1 MKHLSLKYLSLI
13 LIIIHTPILFAQV
26 ERNVLIL
33 KRELAV
39 NNSKE
44 QQDVLKLKS
53 GGNYKGEYIKI
64 ESAYVLFKPEGG
76 NATQRINV
84 NEIQMLKLAD
94 GTEVIFGGRVKR
106 KANETVTIEP
116 GDKIMVKYDKVSK
129 SVTGLFHDFD
139 NGQISVQRLD
149 ENQKVFYTN
158 ISANLV
164 ENIIILPNRSA
175 NSIPLVATSCSI
187 IMFALSSLDGFD
199 SEVGYVMAGLAAI
212 AGGLGG
218 IVFHK
223 IENDRAS
230 KVSRYT
236 LVGKD
241 AWYIYNQDIK

>member
-1 MKHLSLKYLSLI
+1 MKRLWVKYLSLI
-13 LIIIHTPILFAQV
+13 LIVVHTSILFAQF

-33 KRELAV
+33 KRELVV
-39 NNSKE
+39 NSSKE

-64 ESAYVLFKPEGG
+64 ESAYALFKPEGG
-76 NATQRINV
+76 NGMQRIKV
-84 NEIQMLKLAD
+84 NEIQMLKLAG
-94 GTEVIFGGRVKR
+94 GTEVIFGGRVKL
-106 KANETVTIEP
+106 KANETITIEP
-116 GDKIMVKYDKVSK
+116 GDKIMVTYDKVSK

-139 NGQISVQRLD
+139 NGQISIQRFD

-164 ENIIILPNRSA
+164 ENIIILPIQYSRT
-175 NSIPLVATSCSI
+175 IPLVATSCSI
-187 IMFALSSLDGFD
+187 IMFALSSLDGFVP
-199 SEVGYVMAGLAAI
+199 EVGFTMAGLAAI

-218 IVFHK
+218 FVFHK
-223 IENDRAS
+223 IENDRAF
-230 KVSRYT
+230 KVSRYA

>member
-1 MKHLSLKYLSLI
+1 M
-13 LIIIHTPILFAQV
+13 F
-26 ERNVLIL
+26 
-33 KRELAV
+33 
-39 NNSKE
+39 
-44 QQDVLKLKS
+44 
-53 GGNYKGEYIKI
+53 
-64 ESAYVLFKPEGG
+64 
-76 NATQRINV
+76 
-84 NEIQMLKLAD
+84 
-94 GTEVIFGGRVKR
+94 
-106 KANETVTIEP
+106 
-116 GDKIMVKYDKVSK
+116 
-129 SVTGLFHDFD
+129 
-139 NGQISVQRLD
+139 D

-223 IENDRAS
+223 IANDRAL